1 MNKHELQT
9 LLETLLEQGKLED
22 AHAALSAYE
31 GDKDKD
37 PDILSMRAVLSIA
50 EGKYYDAQALLEKSI
65 ALYPKHFDSWFNLGF
80 LATQTQNN
88 RYREYDCFLQAKKCA
103 TSDDERRDA
112 EEMLQKYM
120 TEQKK
125 FRVLSGTYEIANQ
138 MNTITQA
145 LKQNGWQ
152 AETVCYYPN
161 YLKFHSDHVLDLAQ
175 FPTPQEKQQHAVATA
190 EKLIPNYD
198 VFHFHFGTT
207 LTLDYS
213 DLPKLRELGKK
224 VVNHYWGSEIRL
236 LSKAQRMNNPY
247 AKVKVD
253 NEDSIKRALEF
264 RSRFVSHCVSPD
276 WELYEYVRDYYPNIY
291 FIQAAVDMERYPE
304 APMQTNSNR
313 PFLIVHAPTA
323 PEIKGTKYIVD
334 AIQSLSTSYNIEF
347 KFIQGMAHE
356 EAKQWY
362 SKADLIVDEL
372 HCGTYGLLTIESMC
386 MGKPVITWV
395 TDYMRSKYPYGLPV
409 ISANPDTIKEK
420 IKWALDNRDALPQI
434 GKNGREYVARNH
446 DITMVVQKIMDMYQH
461 L

>member
-1 MNKHELQT
+1 MNKQELQA
-9 LLETLLEQGKLED
+9 LIESLLEQGKVAD
-22 AHAALSAYE
+22 AYTALNAYN
-31 GDKDKD
+31 GDMENDS
-37 PDILSMRAVLSIA
+37 DILSMRAVLLIS
-50 EGKYYDAQALLEKSI
+50 EGKFYDAKILLEKAISI
-65 ALYPKHFDSWFNLGF
+65 TPDHFDSWYNLAYIVYDKIDKFKKLDCIFNLMRF
-80 LATQTQNN
+80 
-88 RYREYDCFLQAKKCA
+88 AK
-103 TSDDERRDA
+103 TP
-112 EEMLQKYM
+112 
-120 TEQKK
+120 EQKEIVAYAEKEYFLRNEK

-145 LKQNGWQ
+145 LKQNGWH

-161 YLKFHSDHVLDLAQ
+161 YLKFHSDLVLDLAQ
-175 FPTPQEKQQHAVATA
+175 FSTPQEKQLHAAQMA
-190 EKLIPNYD
+190 DKLIPNYD

-213 DLPKLRELGKK
+213 DLVLLKDLGKK

-264 RSRFVSHCVSPD
+264 RSKYVSHCISPD

-291 FIQAAVDMERYPE
+291 FIQAAVNMDNYPE
-304 APMQTNSNR
+304 APVPVKKNK
-313 PFLIVHAPTA
+313 PFLIVHAPTS

-334 AIQSLSTSYNIEF
+334 AIQSLSKSYAIDF

-362 SKADLIVDEL
+362 AKADLIVDEL
-372 HCGTYGLLTIESMC
+372 HCGTYGLLTIESMS

-409 ISANPDTIKEK
+409 ISANPDTVKEK

-446 DITMVVQKIMDMYQH
+446 DIHVVIQKIMDMYQH